1 MIAAERVALILLAAG
16 RSERFGQADKLTQPF
31 LGKPLAQHVVTALEA
46 VPFAARIAVCSA
58 TELDLAARGYEVVV
72 NDAPAEGQSRSVR
85 LGMAAAQ
92 AHDIDAVLIA
102 LADMPRV
109 TAAQVWRLLDTAS
122 GEDDALASSDG
133 VQPRPPALFGRAH
146 FPMLETL
153 VGDQGARELILKGR
167 HIVTSAAELIDI
179 DTPQDLEALRES
191 VGVADHSLE
200 PPAE

>member
-1 MIAAERVALILLAAG
+1 MIAAERTALILLAAG
-16 RSERFGQADKLTQPF
+16 RSERFGPHDKLTEPF
-31 LGKPLAQHVVTALEA
+31 LGKPVALHVVTALEG

-58 TELDLAARGYEVVV
+58 TGLDLAGRGYEVVV
-72 NDAPAEGQSRSVR
+72 NDAPEEGQSRSVR

-92 AHDIDAVLIA
+92 AHDVDSVLIA

-109 TAAQVWRLLDTAS
+109 TAAQIWRLLDAATD
-122 GEDDALASSDG
+122 EDTALASSDG

-146 FPMLETL
+146 FAMLETL

-179 DTPQDLEALRES
+179 DTPEDLERLRES

-200 PPAE
+200 RRAD